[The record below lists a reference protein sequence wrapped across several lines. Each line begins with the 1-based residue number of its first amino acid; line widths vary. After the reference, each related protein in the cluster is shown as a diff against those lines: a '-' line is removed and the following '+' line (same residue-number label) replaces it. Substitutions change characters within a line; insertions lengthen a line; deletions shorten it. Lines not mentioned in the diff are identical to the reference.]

1 MALVP
6 PEWKHLRGG
15 IANARRHCFCYMI
28 CLNFYYPLPLC

>member
-15 IANARRHCFCYMI
+15 IANARRQYFCYTI
-28 CLNFYYPLPLC
+28 CLYFYYPLPLC